1 MCVKAQK
8 LIATIA
14 DWLTGSRRYPTMTNI
29 TTLRPGERFMFK
41 NFEWVCLD
49 PNHPDG
55 GVLAIMAEPW
65 AKDVKFC
72 PSDKFADEKGN
83 WNNYRTSN
91 VRGILSD
98 MANAVFEGKSLLP
111 HTVDLVAD
119 NGDRA
124 YGTVHDDV
132 FILTCDE
139 YRKYRDYIP
148 HYDSWIWTAT
158 PWYCGDKDSGT
169 DYADSVRAVYTED
182 LLNNHY
188 ACNSFA
194 VVPACILDPASL
206 NLRQSMAYVE
216 EVSE

>member
-1 MCVKAQK
+1 
-8 LIATIA
+8 
-14 DWLTGSRRYPTMTNI
+14 MTNI
-29 TTLRPGERFMFK
+29 TTLRPGEHFMFK

-55 GVLAIMAEPW
+55 GVLAIMAKPW

-72 PSDKFADEKGN
+72 QSDKFVDEKGN
-83 WNNYRTSN
+83 WNNYRTSLI
-91 VRGILSD
+91 REILNDSLAKKIR
-98 MANAVFEGKSLLP
+98 ANKLGDNLLL

-124 YGTVHDDV
+124 YGAVADLV

-158 PWYCGDKDSGT
+158 PWYCGEKGSNT
-169 DYADSVRAVYTED
+169 DYASYVLIVHADGK
-182 LLNNHY
+182 L
-188 ACNSFA
+188 CNCCTYIGGA
-194 VVPACILDPASL
+194 VVPACVFNPKSL

-216 EVSE
+216 DVSE

>member
-1 MCVKAQK
+1 
-8 LIATIA
+8 
-14 DWLTGSRRYPTMTNI
+14 MTNI
-29 TTLRPGERFMFK
+29 TTLRPGEHFMFK

-55 GVLAIMAEPW
+55 GVLAIMATPW
-65 AKDVKFC
+65 TKDVKFC
-72 PSDKFADEKGN
+72 PSDIFADEKGN

-91 VRGILSD
+91 VRGLLSG
-98 MANAVFEGKSLLP
+98 MESAVFDGESLLS

-124 YGTVHDDV
+124 YGTVKDLV

-148 HYDSWIWTAT
+148 HYDSLIWTST
-158 PWYCGDKDSGT
+158 PLCCGDEDSDTGC
-169 DYADSVRAVYTED
+169 ASHVRGMSVSGKFYNSSAGSNNAV
-182 LLNNHY
+182 
-188 ACNSFA
+188 A
-194 VVPACILDPASL
+194 PACILNPKSL

>member
-1 MCVKAQK
+1 
-8 LIATIA
+8 
-14 DWLTGSRRYPTMTNI
+14 MTNI
-29 TTLRPGERFMFK
+29 TTLRHGEHFMFK
-41 NFEWVCLD
+41 NFEWICLD

-55 GVLAIMAEPW
+55 GVLAIMAKPL

-72 PSDKFADEKGN
+72 PGVSFADEKGN

-91 VRGILSD
+91 IRGILSD
-98 MANAVFEGKSLLP
+98 MANAVFDEKCLLS

-124 YGTVHDDV
+124 YGTVQDTV

-139 YRKYRDYIP
+139 YRKYCDYIP
-148 HYDSWIWTAT
+148 HYDNWIWTAT
-158 PWYCGDKDSGT
+158 PWFCGDENSDTGGAIHVRRVTTGGQLYDS
-169 DYADSVRAVYTED
+169 RAYI
-182 LLNNHY
+182 
-188 ACNSFA
+188 SGA
-194 VVPACILDPASL
+194 VATACILNPASL

>member
-1 MCVKAQK
+1 
-8 LIATIA
+8 
-14 DWLTGSRRYPTMTNI
+14 MTNI
-29 TTLRPGERFMFK
+29 TTLRPGEHFMFK

-55 GVLAIMAEPW
+55 GVLAIMAKPW
-65 AKDVKFC
+65 AKDVRFC
-72 PSDKFADEKGN
+72 PTDKFADEKGN

-124 YGTVHDDV
+124 YGTVEDLV
-132 FILTCDE
+132 FLITCDE
-139 YRKYRDYIP
+139 YRKYREFIP
-148 HYDSWIWTAT
+148 HYDSLIWTAT
-158 PWYCGDKDSGT
+158 PWWCGDRDTGNTSLVRVVRTTGQLS
-169 DYADSVRAVYTED
+169 YYSAYCSV
-182 LLNNHY
+182 
-188 ACNSFA
+188 S
-194 VVPACILDPASL
+194 VVPACILNPASL

-216 EVSE
+216 EVAE

>member
-1 MCVKAQK
+1 
-8 LIATIA
+8 
-14 DWLTGSRRYPTMTNI
+14 MTNI
-29 TTLRPGERFMFK
+29 TTLQPGEHFMFK

-55 GVLAIMAEPW
+55 GVLAIMAKPW

-83 WNNYRTSN
+83 CNNYRTSN
-91 VRGILSD
+91 VRGILSS
-98 MANAVFEGKSLLP
+98 MANTFFKKERLLS

-124 YGTVHDDV
+124 YGTVKDAV

-148 HYDSWIWTAT
+148 HYVIPIWTAT
-158 PWYCGDKDSGT
+158 PWYCGNKDSDAGI
-169 DYADSVRAVYTED
+169 AHVVRFVNAVGWVGS
-182 LLNNHY
+182 HR
-188 ACNSFA
+188 AGFA
-194 VVPACILDPASL
+194 SAVAPACVLNPASL
-206 NLRQSMAYVE
+206 NLRQNMAIVE
-216 EVSE
+216 EREER